1 MMQNT
6 LPSSQRG
13 FQSINPTT
21 NKLIQTFEFDTKDE
35 ISNKISKS
43 FEAYKTFK
51 ELLVQVRTAK
61 FLKLVEIL
69 ENHTEVMARSITEE
83 MGKPITLSRAEVQK
97 VIFHIKYY
105 CQNAEHF
112 NRQIPVKI
120 EADNSYTSYEPL
132 GIIYTI
138 IPFNFPFWI
147 AFKGTTPY
155 MTIGNAVIVRGSDS
169 TPRTT
174 ILIKKFMKMAGFGDE
189 FQIVNSKQ
197 EGFKFIVSNPKIR
210 GVSFTGS
217 SAAGQII
224 ASISEKHLKKCVMEL
239 GGSDPFIVLE
249 DSDIAINGRLKNAGQ
264 VCNSSKRLLIHHK
277 LYEQFKEQLIERL
290 KSISIGDT
298 LSEQTELGPL
308 ARKDI
313 LVNLQRQIQQALE
326 EKSAILL
333 YGNKIPENLDQKFKQ
348 GNFIIPIV
356 MEVTDL
362 NSIIMREENFGLL
375 FALYKI
381 KNVEEAISIANSTEY
396 GLGSVV
402 ISKDTEQAEQISKR
416 IECGISMINQACFS
430 DTRCSAGGVKRSG
443 YGKEC
448 GEWGVMNL
456 LIPKLTGLI
465 NKKNDIIYKNRLY

>member
-1 MMQNT
+1 MQNNI
-6 LPSSQRG
+6 PSAYRG

-21 NKLIQTFEFDTKDE
+21 NQLLENFEFETRDE
-35 ISNKISKS
+35 ISNKISS
-43 FEAYKTFK
+43 CFEAFKTFK
-51 ELLVQVRTAK
+51 ELSTQERTLR
-61 FLKLVEIL
+61 FLKLVQIL
-69 ENHTEVMARSITEE
+69 ENQAEFMARSIAEE

-112 NRQIPVKI
+112 NRQIPVQT
-120 EADNSYTSYEPL
+120 EAANCYTAFEPL
-132 GIIYTI
+132 GVIYTI
-138 IPFNFPFWI
+138 VPFNFPFWI
-147 AFKGTTPY
+147 SFKGTAAY

-174 ILIKKFMKMAGFGDE
+174 RLIKKYMEMAGFGDE

-197 EGFKFIVSNPKIR
+197 EDFEFIVSNPKVR

-224 ASISEKHLKKCVMEL
+224 ASVSGKHLKKCVMEL

-249 DSDIAINGRLKNAGQ
+249 DSDVNFAVDIVINGRLKNAGQ
-264 VCNSSKRLLIHHK
+264 VCNSSKRLLIHKK
-277 LYEQFKEQLIERL
+277 LYEQFKEKLIERL
-290 KSISIGDT
+290 RNVIIGDP
-298 LSEQTELGPL
+298 LNEQTELGPL

-313 LVNLQRQIQQALE
+313 LVNLQRQVKQAIE
-326 EKSAILL
+326 ERSATLL

-348 GNFIIPIV
+348 GNFIEPIV

-362 NSIIMREENFGLL
+362 NSIIMREETFGPL
-375 FALYKI
+375 FALYKVED
-381 KNVEEAISIANSTEY
+381 VEEAISIANSTEY

-402 ISKDTEQAEQISKR
+402 ISKDTKQAEKISKR

-430 DTRCSAGGVKRSG
+430 DTRCSAGGIKRSG

-448 GEWGVMNL
+448 GEWGCHEFSN
-456 LIPKLTGLI
+456 IKTYWI
-465 NKKNDIIYKNRLY
+465 DEQKK